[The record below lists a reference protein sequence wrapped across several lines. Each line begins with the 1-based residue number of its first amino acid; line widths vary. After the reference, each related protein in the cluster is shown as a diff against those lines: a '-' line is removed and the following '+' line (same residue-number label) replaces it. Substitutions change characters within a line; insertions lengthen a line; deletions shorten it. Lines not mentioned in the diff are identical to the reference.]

1 MNNRLLDEFGVNNIF
16 ILHETKLIDEMRTGI
31 ISNLIEHVLT
41 TKNFPKILICVDH
54 PNLLKKWKEI
64 FSSRKI
70 IKILSHGFKN
80 KFAKIFYEMFIS
92 KFTQNN

>member
-1 MNNRLLDEFGVNNIF
+1 MTLTLNEKNSFKNNNNMNNRLLDEFGVNNIF

-54 PNLLKKWKEI
+54 PNL
-64 FSSRKI
+64 
-70 IKILSHGFKN
+70 
-80 KFAKIFYEMFIS
+80 
-92 KFTQNN
+92 